1 MLGIIGGVLVVV
13 GTAVGALDNIIN
25 KKQEYP
31 MEIYGVLE
39 NLDNIKRPLDTV
51 PEVLFQRRKLMKAYE
66 IMNGMID
73 TLDIFLESEQNEGD
87 RENYEFVMEF
97 LKDELQSKSSNI
109 IKYIRNV
116 SLEVEVLSQ
125 EEDRLERLRKQKEK
139 KVNSLK
145 KYLTDILLN
154 LDKNKIET
162 ELGNLGLRKSVSV
175 SIDNLDLIPKKYIQ
189 KKIELVPDKRMLS
202 ELLKQGKNIKG
213 AHLENKYTLQI
224 RQGLK

>member
-1 MLGIIGGVLVVV
+1 
-13 GTAVGALDNIIN
+13 
-25 KKQEYP
+25 
-31 MEIYGVLE
+31 
-39 NLDNIKRPLDTV
+39 
-51 PEVLFQRRKLMKAYE
+51 MKAYE
-66 IMNGMID
+66 IVNGMID

-116 SLEVEVLSQ
+116 SLEVEVLLQ
-125 EEDRLERLRKQKEK
+125 EEDRLEKLRKQKEK

-175 SIDNLDLIPKKYIQ
+175 AIDNLDLIPKKYIQ

-202 ELLKQGKNIKG
+202 EILKQGKNIKG
-213 AHLENKYTLQI
+213 VHLEDKYSLQI
-224 RQGLK
+224 R

>member
-1 MLGIIGGVLVVV
+1 
-13 GTAVGALDNIIN
+13 
-25 KKQEYP
+25 
-31 MEIYGVLE
+31 
-39 NLDNIKRPLDTV
+39 
-51 PEVLFQRRKLMKAYE
+51 MKAYE

-87 RENYEFVMEF
+87 KENYEFVMEF
-97 LKDELQSKSSNI
+97 LKEELQSKSSNI

-116 SLEVEVLSQ
+116 SLEVDVLSQ
-125 EEDRLERLRKQKEK
+125 EEDRLEKLRKQKEK

-145 KYLTDILLN
+145 KYLTEILLN

-175 SIDNLDLIPKKYIQ
+175 AIDNLDLIPKKYIQ
-189 KKIELVPDKRMLS
+189 KKIELIPDKRMLS

-213 AHLENKYTLQI
+213 AHLENKYSLQI
-224 RQGLK
+224 R

>member
-1 MLGIIGGVLVVV
+1 
-13 GTAVGALDNIIN
+13 
-25 KKQEYP
+25 
-31 MEIYGVLE
+31 
-39 NLDNIKRPLDTV
+39 
-51 PEVLFQRRKLMKAYE
+51 MKAYE
-66 IMNGMID
+66 IVNGMID
-73 TLDIFLESEQNEGD
+73 TLDIFLESEQSEGD

-97 LKDELQSKSSNI
+97 LKDELQNKSSNI

-125 EEDRLERLRKQKEK
+125 EEDRLEKLRKQKEK
-139 KVNSLK
+139 KVSSLK

-175 SIDNLDLIPKKYIQ
+175 AIDNLDLIPKKYIQ

-224 RQGLK
+224 R

>member
-1 MLGIIGGVLVVV
+1 
-13 GTAVGALDNIIN
+13 
-25 KKQEYP
+25 
-31 MEIYGVLE
+31 
-39 NLDNIKRPLDTV
+39 
-51 PEVLFQRRKLMKAYE
+51 MKAYE

-87 RENYEFVMEF
+87 KENYEFVMEF
-97 LKDELQSKSSNI
+97 LKEELQSKSSNI

-125 EEDRLERLRKQKEK
+125 EEDRLEKLRKQKEK

-145 KYLTDILLN
+145 KYLADILLN
-154 LDKNKIET
+154 LDKNRIET

-175 SIDNLDLIPKKYIQ
+175 AIDNLDLIPKKYIQ
-189 KKIELVPDKRMLS
+189 KKIELIPDKRMLS

-213 AHLENKYTLQI
+213 AHLEDKYTLQI
-224 RQGLK
+224 R

>member
-1 MLGIIGGVLVVV
+1 
-13 GTAVGALDNIIN
+13 
-25 KKQEYP
+25 
-31 MEIYGVLE
+31 
-39 NLDNIKRPLDTV
+39 
-51 PEVLFQRRKLMKAYE
+51 MKAYE

-73 TLDIFLESEQNEGD
+73 TLDIFLESEQNESD
-87 RENYEFVMEF
+87 RENYNYIMEF
-97 LKDELQSKSSNI
+97 LKEELQSKSSNI

-125 EEDRLERLRKQKEK
+125 EEDRLEKLRKQKEK
-139 KVNSLK
+139 KVSSLK

-175 SIDNLDLIPKKYIQ
+175 AIDNLDLIPKRYIQ
-189 KKIELVPDKRMLS
+189 KKVELVPDKRMLS

-213 AHLENKYTLQI
+213 VHLEDKYSLQI
-224 RQGLK
+224 R

>member
-1 MLGIIGGVLVVV
+1 
-13 GTAVGALDNIIN
+13 
-25 KKQEYP
+25 
-31 MEIYGVLE
+31 
-39 NLDNIKRPLDTV
+39 
-51 PEVLFQRRKLMKAYE
+51 MKAYE
-66 IMNGMID
+66 IVNGMID

-87 RENYEFVMEF
+87 RENYEYIMEF

-109 IKYIRNV
+109 IKYIRNI

-125 EEDRLERLRKQKEK
+125 EEDRLEKLRKQKEK

-175 SIDNLDLIPKKYIQ
+175 AIDNLDLIPKKYIQ

-213 AHLENKYTLQI
+213 VHLEDKYSLQI
-224 RQGLK
+224 R

>member
-1 MLGIIGGVLVVV
+1 
-13 GTAVGALDNIIN
+13 
-25 KKQEYP
+25 
-31 MEIYGVLE
+31 
-39 NLDNIKRPLDTV
+39 
-51 PEVLFQRRKLMKAYE
+51 MKAYE
-66 IMNGMID
+66 IVNGMID
-73 TLDIFLESEQNEGD
+73 TLDIFLESEQSEGD

-97 LKDELQSKSSNI
+97 LKEELQNKSSNI

-125 EEDRLERLRKQKEK
+125 EEDRLEKLRKQKEK

-175 SIDNLDLIPKKYIQ
+175 AIDNLDLIPKKYIQ
-189 KKIELVPDKRMLS
+189 KKIELVPDKRLLS
-202 ELLKQGKNIKG
+202 EILKQGKNIKG
-213 AHLENKYTLQI
+213 VHLENNYSLQI
-224 RQGLK
+224 R

>member
-1 MLGIIGGVLVVV
+1 
-13 GTAVGALDNIIN
+13 
-25 KKQEYP
+25 
-31 MEIYGVLE
+31 
-39 NLDNIKRPLDTV
+39 
-51 PEVLFQRRKLMKAYE
+51 MKAYE
-66 IMNGMID
+66 IVNGMID
-73 TLDIFLESEQNEGD
+73 TLDIFLESEQNEED
-87 RENYEFVMEF
+87 RENYEYIMEF

-125 EEDRLERLRKQKEK
+125 EEDRLEKLRKQKEK

-154 LDKNKIET
+154 LDKNKIKT

-175 SIDNLDLIPKKYIQ
+175 AIDNLDLIPKKYIQ

-213 AHLENKYTLQI
+213 VHLEDKYSLQI
-224 RQGLK
+224 R

>member
-1 MLGIIGGVLVVV
+1 
-13 GTAVGALDNIIN
+13 
-25 KKQEYP
+25 
-31 MEIYGVLE
+31 
-39 NLDNIKRPLDTV
+39 
-51 PEVLFQRRKLMKAYE
+51 MKAYE

-73 TLDIFLESEQNEGD
+73 TLDIFLESEQSEGD
-87 RENYEFVMEF
+87 RENYDFVMEF

-125 EEDRLERLRKQKEK
+125 EEDRLEKLRKQKEK

-175 SIDNLDLIPKKYIQ
+175 AIDNLDLIPKKYIQ
-189 KKIELVPDKRMLS
+189 KKIELIPNKRVLS
-202 ELLKQGKNIKG
+202 ELLKQGKNIRG

-224 RQGLK
+224 R

>member
-1 MLGIIGGVLVVV
+1 
-13 GTAVGALDNIIN
+13 
-25 KKQEYP
+25 
-31 MEIYGVLE
+31 
-39 NLDNIKRPLDTV
+39 
-51 PEVLFQRRKLMKAYE
+51 MKAYE
-66 IMNGMID
+66 IVNGMID

-87 RENYEFVMEF
+87 RENYEYIMEF

-125 EEDRLERLRKQKEK
+125 EEDRLEKLRKQKEK

-175 SIDNLDLIPKKYIQ
+175 AIDNLDLIPKKYIQ
-189 KKIELVPDKRMLS
+189 KKIELVPDKRILS

-213 AHLENKYTLQI
+213 VHLEDKYSLQI
-224 RQGLK
+224 R

>member
-1 MLGIIGGVLVVV
+1 
-13 GTAVGALDNIIN
+13 
-25 KKQEYP
+25 
-31 MEIYGVLE
+31 
-39 NLDNIKRPLDTV
+39 
-51 PEVLFQRRKLMKAYE
+51 MKAYE
-66 IMNGMID
+66 IINGMID

-87 RENYEFVMEF
+87 RENYELVMEF

-125 EEDRLERLRKQKEK
+125 EEDRLEKLRKQKEK

-175 SIDNLDLIPKKYIQ
+175 AIDNLDLIPKKYIQ

-202 ELLKQGKNIKG
+202 EILKQGKNIKG
-213 AHLENKYTLQI
+213 VHLEDKYSLQI
-224 RQGLK
+224 R

>member
-1 MLGIIGGVLVVV
+1 
-13 GTAVGALDNIIN
+13 
-25 KKQEYP
+25 
-31 MEIYGVLE
+31 
-39 NLDNIKRPLDTV
+39 
-51 PEVLFQRRKLMKAYE
+51 MKAYE

-73 TLDIFLESEQNEGD
+73 TLDIFLESDQNESD
-87 RENYEFVMEF
+87 RENYNYVMKF
-97 LKDELQSKSSNI
+97 LQEELESKSSNI
-109 IKYIRNV
+109 IKYIRNI
-116 SLEVEVLSQ
+116 SLEVEILSQ
-125 EEDRLERLRKQKEK
+125 EKDRLEKLRKQKEK

-175 SIDNLDLIPKKYIQ
+175 AIDNLDLIPKKYIQ

-213 AHLENKYTLQI
+213 VHLEDKYSLQI
-224 RQGLK
+224 R

>member
-1 MLGIIGGVLVVV
+1 
-13 GTAVGALDNIIN
+13 
-25 KKQEYP
+25 
-31 MEIYGVLE
+31 
-39 NLDNIKRPLDTV
+39 
-51 PEVLFQRRKLMKAYE
+51 KLMKAYE
-66 IMNGMID
+66 IVNGMID

-125 EEDRLERLRKQKEK
+125 EEDRLEKLRKQKEK

-175 SIDNLDLIPKKYIQ
+175 AIDNLDLIPKKYIQ

-202 ELLKQGKNIKG
+202 EILKQGKNIKG
-213 AHLENKYTLQI
+213 VHLEDKYSLQI
-224 RQGLK
+224 R

>member
-1 MLGIIGGVLVVV
+1 
-13 GTAVGALDNIIN
+13 
-25 KKQEYP
+25 
-31 MEIYGVLE
+31 
-39 NLDNIKRPLDTV
+39 
-51 PEVLFQRRKLMKAYE
+51 MKAYE

-87 RENYEFVMEF
+87 KENYEFVMEF

-125 EEDRLERLRKQKEK
+125 EEDRLEKLRKQKEK

-175 SIDNLDLIPKKYIQ
+175 AIDNLDLIPKKYIQ

-202 ELLKQGKNIKG
+202 EILKQGKNIKG
-213 AHLENKYTLQI
+213 VHLEDKYSLQI
-224 RQGLK
+224 R

>member
-1 MLGIIGGVLVVV
+1 
-13 GTAVGALDNIIN
+13 
-25 KKQEYP
+25 
-31 MEIYGVLE
+31 
-39 NLDNIKRPLDTV
+39 
-51 PEVLFQRRKLMKAYE
+51 MKAYE

-73 TLDIFLESEQNEGD
+73 TLDIFLESEQNESD
-87 RENYEFVMEF
+87 RENYNYIMEF
-97 LKDELQSKSSNI
+97 LKEELQSKSSNI

-125 EEDRLERLRKQKEK
+125 EEDRLEKLRKQKEK
-139 KVNSLK
+139 KVSSLK

-175 SIDNLDLIPKKYIQ
+175 AIDNLDLIPKKYIQ
-189 KKIELVPDKRMLS
+189 KKVELVPDKRMLS

-213 AHLENKYTLQI
+213 VHLEDKYSLQI
-224 RQGLK
+224 R

>member
-1 MLGIIGGVLVVV
+1 
-13 GTAVGALDNIIN
+13 
-25 KKQEYP
+25 
-31 MEIYGVLE
+31 
-39 NLDNIKRPLDTV
+39 
-51 PEVLFQRRKLMKAYE
+51 MKAYE
-66 IMNGMID
+66 IVNGMID

-97 LKDELQSKSSNI
+97 LKDELQNKSSNI

-125 EEDRLERLRKQKEK
+125 EEDRLEKLRKQKEK

-175 SIDNLDLIPKKYIQ
+175 AIDNLDLIPKKYIR
-189 KKIELVPDKRMLS
+189 KKIELVPDKRLLS
-202 ELLKQGKNIKG
+202 EILKQGKNIKG
-213 AHLENKYTLQI
+213 VHLEDKYSLQI
-224 RQGLK
+224 R

>member
-1 MLGIIGGVLVVV
+1 
-13 GTAVGALDNIIN
+13 
-25 KKQEYP
+25 
-31 MEIYGVLE
+31 
-39 NLDNIKRPLDTV
+39 
-51 PEVLFQRRKLMKAYE
+51 MKAYE

-73 TLDIFLESEQNEGD
+73 TLDIFLESEQSEGD

-125 EEDRLERLRKQKEK
+125 EEDRLEKLRKQKEK
-139 KVNSLK
+139 KVSSLK

-175 SIDNLDLIPKKYIQ
+175 AIDNLDLIPKKYIQ
-189 KKIELVPDKRMLS
+189 KKIELIPNKRVLS

-224 RQGLK
+224 R